1 MLAGL
6 AVSTAGP
13 SHSETW
19 AAPDP
24 RSAKVLFVPCP
35 SVISYPALHGHD
47 PGGGAHGNSHPT
59 TRIYTRTGW
68 RGGHLASRS
77 AGAAGADACS
87 RISALG
93 VSAKLRTAGERL
105 SRGSGKRRLCRRP
118 KCRDRVSLGGKSA
131 RPAAGARRRPGPPP
145 RRGNRSLRQPP

>member
-1 MLAGL
+1 MDIRARPISFSERPSKASWVTRSRTRRRDLLLIAPHKYARGFGG
-6 AVSTAGP
+6 STAGP

-93 VSAKLRTAGERL
+93 VSAKLRTA
-105 SRGSGKRRLCRRP
+105 
-118 KCRDRVSLGGKSA
+118 
-131 RPAAGARRRPGPPP
+131 
-145 RRGNRSLRQPP
+145 